1 MAQLDLEKALRKVIA
16 RQVREALAPHLVM
29 LEALAKLVRDHGQPD
44 AAGSRPARRSS
55 RGQQPPADSRNVVAT
70 AAPGKA
76 SRTRRSSA
84 STSARANGD
93 ASPFTVGQEVQIRQG
108 RGLLDATV
116 MAIQADGSLLLEA
129 GKERRQ
135 VVRQASKVLTAAAP
149 APARN
154 VVAVPP
160 IIRRSRV
167 EGRESRVDG

>member
-1 MAQLDLEKALRKVIA
+1 
-16 RQVREALAPHLVM
+16 
-29 LEALAKLVRDHGQPD
+29 
-44 AAGSRPARRSS
+44 
-55 RGQQPPADSRNVVAT
+55 
-70 AAPGKA
+70 
-76 SRTRRSSA
+76 
-84 STSARANGD
+84 
-93 ASPFTVGQEVQIRQG
+93 
-108 RGLLDATV
+108 